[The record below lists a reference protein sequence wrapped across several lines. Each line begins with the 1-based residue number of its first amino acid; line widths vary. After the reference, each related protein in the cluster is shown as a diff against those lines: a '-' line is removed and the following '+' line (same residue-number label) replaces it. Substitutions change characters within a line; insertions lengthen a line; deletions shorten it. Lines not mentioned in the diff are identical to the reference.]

1 MKKQLSAW
9 SCFTHAALCATL
21 VLLSHTPDV
30 LAAKK
35 IEQSKQNL
43 SDVQERLESLKKE
56 LDSSQEAHKDAA
68 DALKESEVAISIANK
83 KLFDINQEQQQNK
96 KTLTKLQA
104 DSTTANQALSQQQKL
119 LSSQLY
125 QQYIH
130 GEQSY
135 IQMILQSEHPST
147 IARDVHYF
155 SYIAKARAALISKM
169 QGNLTKINQLNNE
182 TASAL
187 KEVAELKQKKIEERR
202 ALQSQKLA
210 KSKVVS
216 TLSQQIAAQRGEIK
230 KLSRDEKRLSELV
243 QRLARAIPPKPKNP
257 PSKNIAGNQATKKN
271 NTSQTTNS
279 NDVIEDSKPA
289 KQVIAN
295 NATPSNE
302 FAGANFA
309 ALKGKLRLPVRG
321 DVTNRFGANREDSG
335 ISWKGLF
342 IRASEG
348 AEVKS
353 VANGRVVFADW
364 LRGFGNL
371 IIVDHGDGYMS
382 LYGNNQAVL
391 KQVGDTVRA
400 GDVIASVGN
409 SGGNETNGL
418 YYELRRQSRPFD
430 PLSWSSVN

>member
-1 MKKQLSAW
+1 
-9 SCFTHAALCATL
+9 
-21 VLLSHTPDV
+21 
-30 LAAKK
+30 
-35 IEQSKQNL
+35 
-43 SDVQERLESLKKE
+43 
-56 LDSSQEAHKDAA
+56 
-68 DALKESEVAISIANK
+68 
-83 KLFDINQEQQQNK
+83 
-96 KTLTKLQA
+96 
-104 DSTTANQALSQQQKL
+104 
-119 LSSQLY
+119 
-125 QQYIH
+125 
-130 GEQSY
+130 
-135 IQMILQSEHPST
+135 MILQSEHPST

-169 QGNLTKINQLNNE
+169 QGNLTKLNKLNDE

-187 KEVAELKQKKIEERR
+187 KKVTELKQKKIEERR
-202 ALQSQKLA
+202 ALQTQKLA

-216 TLSQQIAAQRGEIK
+216 TLSQQIATQRSEIK
-230 KLSRDEKRLSELV
+230 KLTRDEKRLSELV
-243 QRLARAIPPKPKNP
+243 QRLARITPPKLKNI
-257 PSKNIAGNQATKKN
+257 PSKNTANNQTTKKN
-271 NTSQTTNS
+271 TPSNTTN
-279 NDVIEDSKPA
+279 NTDVVEDI
-289 KQVIAN
+289 KQPRQIIAN
-295 NATPSNE
+295 NTTPSNE
-302 FAGANFA
+302 FTGANFA

-321 DVTNRFGANREDSG
+321 DVTNRFGASREDSG

-342 IRASEG
+342 IKASEG

-391 KQVGDTVRA
+391 KQVGDSVRA
-400 GDVIASVGN
+400 GDAIASVGN

>member
-1 MKKQLSAW
+1 M
-9 SCFTHAALCATL
+9 TALLASHMPCA
-21 VLLSHTPDV
+21 

-35 IEQSKQNL
+35 PEQSKQNSKQNL

-56 LDSSQEAHKDAA
+56 LDNSQEAHKDAA
-68 DALKESEVAISIANK
+68 DALKESEVAISVANK
-83 KLFDINQEQQQNK
+83 KLFDINHQQQQNK
-96 KTLTKLQA
+96 KTLTRLQT
-104 DSTTANQALSQQQKL
+104 DSIATNQNLSQQQKI

-130 GEQSY
+130 GQQSY
-135 IQMILQSEHPST
+135 MQMILQSEHPST

-169 QGNLTKINQLNNE
+169 QGNLTKLNKLNDE

-187 KEVAELKQKKIEERR
+187 KKVAELKQKKIEERR
-202 ALQSQKLA
+202 ALETQKLA

-216 TLSQQIAAQRGEIK
+216 TLSQQIAAQRSEIK
-230 KLSRDEKRLSELV
+230 KLTRDEKRLSELV
-243 QRLARAIPPKPKNP
+243 QRLARIIPPKPKNI
-257 PSKNIAGNQATKKN
+257 PSKNTANNQTTKKN
-271 NTSQTTNS
+271 TPSNASNNT
-279 NDVIEDSKPA
+279 DVVEDI
-289 KQVIAN
+289 KQPRQIIAN
-295 NATPSNE
+295 NTTPSNE
-302 FAGANFA
+302 FTGANFA

-321 DVTNRFGANREDSG
+321 DVTNRFGASREDSG

-342 IRASEG
+342 IKANEG

-353 VANGRVVFADW
+353 VANGRVVFSDW

-391 KQVGDTVRA
+391 KQVGDSVRA
-400 GDVIASVGN
+400 GDAIASVGN

-418 YYELRRQSRPFD
+418 YYELRRQSKPFD